1 MVAALLQ
8 LGQTHFIV
16 YKVENSQL
24 LIFQIIGNR
33 TFQIFRFLLL
43 DLLVDLHQ
51 DFQWRCSEEA
61 KEMKP
66 IMCSLRTKFPHFN

>member
-33 TFQIFRFLLL
+33 TFQIFCFLLL

-66 IMCSLRTKFPHFN
+66 IV